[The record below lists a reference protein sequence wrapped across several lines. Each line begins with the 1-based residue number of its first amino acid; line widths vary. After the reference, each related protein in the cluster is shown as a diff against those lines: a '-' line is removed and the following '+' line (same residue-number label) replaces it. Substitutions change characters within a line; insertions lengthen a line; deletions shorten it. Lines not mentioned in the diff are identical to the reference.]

1 MLNWPTPP
9 DTDARMR
16 HYLFFV
22 NQPYAYSILRPLQA
36 EIRRRG
42 DEAAWFVAGC
52 STAPL
57 QADEHLLR
65 TLEEARA
72 YPAVATFVPGDWVP
86 HFLPG
91 IKVEVFHGL
100 ARNKRGHATED
111 ASDHYT
117 IRGWFDL
124 YCTHASNDTQKFS
137 ALAAQHG
144 HFRVARTGWPKLD
157 PLFASGTPAGQR
169 LRASDEPP
177 VVFYASTFS
186 RAITSAPA
194 LAGVIA
200 RLADSGKWRF
210 IVTLH
215 PKMDP
220 QIVQRYRE
228 MSGPNLRFVESN
240 ADLLPIL
247 PEADVMLC
255 DTSSIMFEFMF
266 LDRPVVTYRSRMAGP
281 WLLDVQEVDAL
292 EPALARA
299 LERPPALLAAARALC
314 TELHAFTDGHASARV
329 LDAVDEALAA
339 GPPPKPKPLNLWRK
353 LKMRRRLRKALAAT
367 AQSAP

>member
-1 MLNWPTPP
+1 
-9 DTDARMR
+9 MR
-16 HYLFFV
+16 RYLFFV

-42 DEAAWFVAGC
+42 GEVAWFVAGC

-57 QADEHLLR
+57 TADERLLT
-65 TLEEARA
+65 TLAEARD

-100 ARNKRGHATED
+100 ARNKRGHASE
-111 ASDHYT
+111 AESDHYT

-124 YCTHASNDTQKFS
+124 YCTHATTDTLKFK
-137 ALAAQHG
+137 ALAAQYG
-144 HFRVARTGWPKLD
+144 HFRVAQTGWPKLD
-157 PLFASGTPAGQR
+157 PLFAGGVPAGP
-169 LRASDEPP
+169 RARGSEEPP

-186 RAITSAPA
+186 RTITSAPA
-194 LAGVIA
+194 LEGLIAGLAA
-200 RLADSGKWRF
+200 RGNWRF
-210 IVTLH
+210 LVTLH

-220 QIVQRYRE
+220 EVVARYRAL
-228 MSGPNLRFVESN
+228 SGPNLRFIDSN
-240 ADLLPIL
+240 ADLMPLL
-247 PEADVMLC
+247 AEADVMLC

-281 WLLDVQEVDAL
+281 WLLDVESVEEVEAAL
-292 EPALARA
+292 MHA
-299 LERPPALLAAARALC
+299 LERPPELLQAARDLC
-314 TELHAFTDGHASARV
+314 LELHAFNDGQSSGRI
-329 LDAVDEALAA
+329 LEAVDEVLAA
-339 GPPPKPKPLNLWRK
+339 GPAPRRKPLNLWRK
-353 LKMRRRLRKALAAT
+353 LRMLRKLRKALRAT